1 MTSNQSSAGEQGA
14 SFENGTPRCDA
25 THRKAKFK
33 SQSRHVVGPFETDI
47 LADAWSKAH
56 GCGEGNAGEAE
67 VSKATQSKRDERAED
82 VKNAVMQYVVKVPIE
97 DEGAS
102 RCSGPL
108 DSLLLASHRFTRRSG
123 PL

>member
-33 SQSRHVVGPFETDI
+33 SQSRHVVGPFETYI

-82 VKNAVMQYVVKVPIE
+82 VKTGSCSTSSRCLLRTKGQ
-97 DEGAS
+97 S

-108 DSLLLASHRFTRRSG
+108 DSLLLV
-123 PL
+123 